1 MIVQKFLLILLLPLS
16 TCKCLLIYRVIRAF
30 HLICDARNS
39 VIRDSA
45 LQLAVYAYAYAYAYA
60 CAYTYNFA
68 YAYGSYGKAADSALV
83 AIDTLASRANLTF
96 CDHEIIP

>member
-1 MIVQKFLLILLLPLS
+1 MFVQNFLLILLLPLS

-45 LQLAVYAYAYAYAYA
+45 LQLAVYAYAYA